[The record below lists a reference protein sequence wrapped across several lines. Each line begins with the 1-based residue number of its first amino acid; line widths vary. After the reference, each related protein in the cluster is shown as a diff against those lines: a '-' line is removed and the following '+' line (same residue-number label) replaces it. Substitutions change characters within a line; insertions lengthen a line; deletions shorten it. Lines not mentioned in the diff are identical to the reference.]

1 MAFPPRKVMSNGG
14 IADGVDGW
22 RRGEVRPVA
31 LGHLD
36 FIRGREHQED
46 DAVLAGGPLVDDFVV
61 LVVQAEGVG
70 NVVPRVAAVISAA
83 VISTAAARDHDGDG
97 RYGYLP
103 LGL

>member
-1 MAFPPRKVMSNGG
+1 MAAS
-14 IADGVDGW
+14 
-22 RRGEVRPVA
+22 PVELTA
-31 LGHLD
+31 SAEETLGASLWATSI

-46 DAVLAGGPLVDDFVV
+46 HAVLAGGPLVDDFVV

-97 RYGYLP
+97 R
-103 LGL
+103 